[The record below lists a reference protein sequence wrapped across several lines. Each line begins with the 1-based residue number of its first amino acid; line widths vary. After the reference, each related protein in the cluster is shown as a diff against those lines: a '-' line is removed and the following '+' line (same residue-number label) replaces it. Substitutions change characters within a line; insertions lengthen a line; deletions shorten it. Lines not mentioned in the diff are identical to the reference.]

1 MRLRYIISRIG
12 INPNDIEI
20 DEGME
25 LARLWIEEKSQANM
39 SIYGDLRENVNL
51 FYPILPFFGINNH
64 YEYFKAIIDMIFKK
78 KE

>member
-25 LARLWIEEKSQANM
+25 LARLWIEEKSQQ
-39 SIYGDLRENVNL
+39 IC
-51 FYPILPFFGINNH
+51 PFMGI
-64 YEYFKAIIDMIFKK
+64 
-78 KE
+78 